1 MTGVGMFALSL
12 LLAAP
17 QAAPAPKPA
26 ETPDVVVVAN
36 RMGAALKRCL
46 ERNCPPEEE
55 VEAAME
61 AGAESFVAGR
71 YEEAKKTL
79 RLAISRNAKY
89 AKVIP
94 TKISDLY
101 ATYAD
106 VAEHEGDETAFIDST
121 RNSVTVLRR
130 ALGEGHPAAIRVSA
144 RLGDMWAKLG
154 QPQRADGA
162 YQREA
167 ERAARFGRRDLA
179 GMLTFRR
186 AWLAL
191 AARDKPHARKLSVQ
205 LEREYGQEPV
215 FTPALA
221 ILKARLALG
230 DGKDDGTAAFIAA
243 IRQAGMAD
251 PLLMREPP
259 YPEFGPAPMVF
270 GSSRDIVWA
279 DIGFWIQPD
288 GTTAG
293 VEILR
298 PAEDGAWAR
307 RLFKQIAGRR
317 YSPVEGAETGAM
329 GVYRVER
336 YTLRPAYK
344 VDIGTRIRQR
354 VGPVSLHQVDITKL
368 AAHTEASA
376 TP

>member
-1 MTGVGMFALSL
+1 MFVLSL
-12 LLAAP
+12 MLAVP
-17 QAAPAPKPA
+17 QTAPAPKPA
-26 ETPDVVVVAN
+26 ETQDIVVIGN

-61 AGAESFVAGR
+61 AGAESFAAGR

-79 RLAISRNAKY
+79 RLAIGRNAKY

-94 TKISDLY
+94 VKISDLY

-121 RNSVTVLRR
+121 QNSVTVLRR

-154 QPQRADGA
+154 QAQRADGA

-191 AARDKPHARKLSVQ
+191 AARDKPHARKLSVE
-205 LEREYGQEPV
+205 LEREYGRESV
-215 FTPALA
+215 FTPALS

-230 DGKDDGTAAFIAA
+230 DGKDDGTEAFVAAL
-243 IRQAGMAD
+243 RQAGMAD
-251 PLLMREPP
+251 PLLISEPR
-259 YPEFGPAPMVF
+259 YPEFDDKPMVF
-270 GSSRDIVWA
+270 GSSRDILWA

-288 GTTAG
+288 GTTTGA
-293 VEILR
+293 EILR
-298 PAEDGAWAR
+298 PADDSAWAR
-307 RLFKQIAGRR
+307 SMFKQIAGRR
-317 YSPVEGAETGAM
+317 YSPVEGSDGGEM

-336 YTLRPAYK
+336 YTLRPAYR

-354 VGPVSLHQVDITKL
+354 VGRVSLHQVDITKL